1 MALIINYMHLAFA
14 LQLRVHNIYSQ
25 KMNAYKIKPAV
36 LGIAIIMLGVMAGG
50 CSSFNRTQ
58 RGASIGA
65 GAGATV
71 GAVIGKTAGN
81 VALGA
86 IIGGAVGGTAGA
98 YIAHKM
104 NQVDYLNKPIP
115 GARIVHRGDTTF
127 VKFAN
132 AIIFDQGSI
141 DLKPNAQN
149 DIKNLADALKA
160 NPQANIVIIGHSDS
174 LGTSEYNMDLS
185 VKRAQ
190 AVKSALV
197 IGGVSDNR
205 LTAIGKGAAEP
216 DADNKTGEG
225 RAKNRRVVIVITNS
239 EIKERAA
246 KNSQ

>member
-1 MALIINYMHLAFA
+1 
-14 LQLRVHNIYSQ
+14 
-25 KMNAYKIKPAV
+25 MNAYKIKPAV
-36 LGIAIIMLGVMAGG
+36 FGIAIIMLGVMASS
-50 CSSFNRTQ
+50 CSSLNRTQ

-98 YIAHKM
+98 YIAHKI
-104 NQVDYLNKPIP
+104 NQVDYLDKPIP

-127 VKFAN
+127 VKFTD
-132 AIIFDQGSI
+132 AIIFDQGST
-141 DLKPNAQN
+141 DLKPNAQA
-149 DIKNLADALKA
+149 DIKNLAAALQA
-160 NPQANIVIIGHSDS
+160 NPQTNIAIIGHTDS

-197 IGGVSDNR
+197 SDGINDTR
-205 LTAIGKGAAEP
+205 LTTIGKGSAEP
-216 DADNKTGEG
+216 DADNKTAEG
-225 RAKNRRVVIVITNS
+225 RAKNRRVVIIITNS

-246 KNSQ
+246 KTSQ

>member
-1 MALIINYMHLAFA
+1 MRLAFA
-14 LQLRVHNIYSQ
+14 LQLCVHNIHPQ
-25 KMNAYKIKPAV
+25 KMNAHKIKPAV
-36 LGIAIIMLGVMAGG
+36 FGIAIIMLGIMASSCG
-50 CSSFNRTQ
+50 SFNRTQ

-98 YIAHKM
+98 YIAHKI
-104 NQVDYLNKPIP
+104 NQVDYLDKPIP

-132 AIIFDQGSI
+132 AIIFDQGST
-141 DLKPNAQN
+141 DLKPNAQA
-149 DIKNLADALKA
+149 DIKNLADALQA
-160 NPQANIVIIGHSDS
+160 NPQTNIAIIGHTDS

-190 AVKSALV
+190 SVKSALV
-197 IGGVSDNR
+197 SDGINDTR
-205 LTAIGKGAAEP
+205 LTAIGKGSAQP
-216 DADNKTGEG
+216 DADNKTAEG
-225 RAKNRRVVIVITNS
+225 RAKNRRVVIIITNS
-239 EIKERAA
+239 ELKERAA